1 MRIKLL
7 VGPRPEAST
16 PITAVT
22 KDPDVA
28 SGAHVVKSTHSFA
41 ANYVQ
46 TDLDNGKADLRE
58 KIAKAKTRSKELK
71 DEIAGMKRKLAQIQ
85 EERRL
90 DAAKAFVRNHYD
102 TPMDPHAS
110 DYKTR
115 QFIDYLVQV
124 SQYNGFA
131 DYVEALTWIK
141 TATKAVWEHSVKEK
155 VPKIIEES
163 IQNVRNIQDSF
174 ADGVVT
180 ADREPFTVL
189 IDAIAAV
196 LEEEKYRIRDTFFGV
211 HHGVS
216 C

>member
-1 MRIKLL
+1 M
-7 VGPRPEAST
+7 GPRPEAST

-28 SGAHVVKSTHSFA
+28 SGAHVVKSL
-41 ANYVQ
+41 YVQ

-131 DYVEALTWIK
+131 DYVEVCSNSPFDPRLG
-141 TATKAVWEHSVKEK
+141 
-155 VPKIIEES
+155 
-163 IQNVRNIQDSF
+163 
-174 ADGVVT
+174 ADM
-180 ADREPFTVL
+180 D
-189 IDAIAAV
+189 
-196 LEEEKYRIRDTFFGV
+196 
-211 HHGVS
+211 
-216 C
+216 

>member
-1 MRIKLL
+1 MGL
-7 VGPRPEAST
+7 RPEAST

-46 TDLDNGKADLRE
+46 IDLDNGKADLRE
-58 KIAKAKTRSKELK
+58 KIAKAKTCSKELK

-131 DYVEALTWIK
+131 DYVEVCSNSPFDPRLG
-141 TATKAVWEHSVKEK
+141 
-155 VPKIIEES
+155 
-163 IQNVRNIQDSF
+163 
-174 ADGVVT
+174 ADM
-180 ADREPFTVL
+180 D
-189 IDAIAAV
+189 
-196 LEEEKYRIRDTFFGV
+196 
-211 HHGVS
+211 
-216 C
+216 